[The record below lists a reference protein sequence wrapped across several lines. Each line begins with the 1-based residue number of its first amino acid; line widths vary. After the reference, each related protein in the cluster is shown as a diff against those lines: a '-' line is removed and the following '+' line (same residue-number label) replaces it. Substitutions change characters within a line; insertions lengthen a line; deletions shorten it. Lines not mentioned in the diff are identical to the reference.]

1 MHFSQFLVSI
11 KRVNEF
17 LNVQEIDE
25 TAIGR
30 RENRETPVVVE
41 NASFKWGKD
50 SPTVL
55 KNISIRVKRNKLVA
69 VVGQVGSGK
78 SSLLSAL
85 LGDLDK
91 SKGIVNVSGNIA
103 YVPQQAWIQNS
114 TLRQNILFT
123 NKYNE
128 KFYNKVIES
137 CALEQDLKILS
148 AGDMTEIGEKG
159 INLSGGQKQRV
170 SLARAVYSNADV
182 YLLDDPLSAVDAH
195 VSRHLFEQV
204 IGPDGILKHKTRILV
219 THRASVLTNVDQI
232 IVLKEGTISEMGT
245 FEELIANNGDFSEF
259 VAEYVLQQQTGEEV
273 NEDELQEIEEFTKK
287 VKPFI
292 ERSISVFSDR
302 SRAESDIRRRYSM
315 RSSSVSS
322 SGKEGKGGLREA
334 KKLKDQERDKKKGRL
349 TEAEFAETG
358 SVKLEVYKNY
368 FKMIGI
374 ALVFYVLISN
384 IISNGATI
392 LSGLWLSEWSND
404 ALDPIKV
411 KDTELRGIRLGVYA
425 GLGGVE
431 SIFLLSA
438 NLLVTLACIKAS
450 KLLHDDM
457 LVRILRAPMSF
468 FGIHQFHNS
477 TKY

>member
-1 MHFSQFLVSI
+1 MVSI
-11 KRVNEF
+11 RRVNEF

-30 RENRETPVVVE
+30 NENREMPIVVD
-41 NASFKWGKD
+41 NASFKWDKD
-50 SPTVL
+50 SPIVL

-69 VVGQVGSGK
+69 IVGQVGSGK

-91 SKGIVNVSGNIA
+91 PKGNVNVSGNIA

-128 KFYNKVIES
+128 KFYNKVIEA

-195 VSRHLFEQV
+195 VSRHLFDKV

-232 IVLKEGTISEMGT
+232 IVLKGGTISEMGT

-259 VAEYVLQQQTGEEV
+259 VAEYVIQQQTEEEV
-273 NEDELQEIEEFTKK
+273 NEDELQTIEELRQK

-292 ERSISVFSDR
+292 ERSISVISER
-302 SRAESDIRRRYSM
+302 SRGESDIRRRFSM

-322 SGKEGKGGLREA
+322 SGSELEYREGYIKKKLREE
-334 KKLKDQERDKKKGRL
+334 ERDKKKGRL

-358 SVKLEVYKNY
+358 SVKWEVYKNY

-374 ALVFYVLISN
+374 ALVLYVLISN
-384 IISNGATI
+384 IISNAATI
-392 LSGLWLSEWSND
+392 LSGLWLSEWAND

-411 KDTELRGIRLGVYA
+411 KDTNLRSLRLGVYA
-425 GLGGVE
+425 ALGGVE

-438 NLLVTLACIKAS
+438 QLLVTLACIRAS
-450 KLLHDDM
+450 KLMHDNM
-457 LVRILRAPMSF
+457 LARILRAPMSF
-468 FGIHQFHNS
+468 FGITVLPHLQLHAGIS
-477 TKY
+477 

>member
-1 MHFSQFLVSI
+1 MVSI
-11 KRVNEF
+11 RRVNEF

-30 RENRETPVVVE
+30 NENREMPVVVD
-41 NASFKWGKD
+41 NASFKWDKD
-50 SPTVL
+50 SPIVL

-69 VVGQVGSGK
+69 IVGQVGSGK

-91 SKGIVNVSGNIA
+91 PKGTVNVSGSIA

-128 KFYNKVIES
+128 KFYNKVIEA

-195 VSRHLFEQV
+195 VSRHLFDKV
-204 IGPDGILKHKTRILV
+204 IGPEGILKHKTRILV

-232 IVLKEGTISEMGT
+232 IVLKGGTISEMGT

-259 VAEYVLQQQTGEEV
+259 VAEYVTQQQTEEVV
-273 NEDELQEIEEFTKK
+273 NEDELQAIEELRQK

-292 ERSISVFSDR
+292 ERSISVMSER
-302 SRAESDIRRRYSM
+302 SRAESDIRRRFSM

-322 SGKEGKGGLREA
+322 SGSDIESREGYIK
-334 KKLKDQERDKKKGRL
+334 KKLKEEERDKKKGRL

-358 SVKLEVYKNY
+358 SVKWEVYKNY

-374 ALVFYVLISN
+374 ALVLYVLISN
-384 IISNGATI
+384 IISNAATI
-392 LSGLWLSEWSND
+392 LSGLWLSEWAND

-411 KDTELRGIRLGVYA
+411 KDTNLRSLRLGVYA
-425 GLGGVE
+425 ALGGVE

-438 NLLVTLACIKAS
+438 QLLVTLACIRAS
-450 KLLHDDM
+450 KLMHDNM
-457 LVRILRAPMSF
+457 LARILRAPMSF
-468 FGIHQFHNS
+468 FGITVLPHLQLHAGIS
-477 TKY
+477 

>member
-1 MHFSQFLVSI
+1 MVSI
-11 KRVNEF
+11 RRVNEF

-25 TAIGR
+25 NAIGR
-30 RENRETPVVVE
+30 NENRETPVVVD
-41 NASFKWGKD
+41 NATFKWGKD

-85 LGDLDK
+85 LGDLYK
-91 SKGIVNVSGNIA
+91 SEGIVNVSGNIA
-103 YVPQQAWIQNS
+103 YVAQQAWIQNT

-123 NKYNE
+123 NEYNE
-128 KFYNKVIES
+128 KFYDKVIES
-137 CALEQDLKILS
+137 CALQQDLKILS

-195 VSRHLFEQV
+195 VSRHLFDKV
-204 IGPDGILKHKTRILV
+204 IGPEGILKHKTRILV

-232 IVLKEGTISEMGT
+232 IVLKGGTISEMGT

-259 VAEYVLQQQTGEEV
+259 VAEYVTQQQTEEVV
-273 NEDELQEIEEFTKK
+273 NEDELQAIEELRQK

-292 ERSISVFSDR
+292 ERSISVMSER
-302 SRAESDIRRRYSM
+302 SRAESDIRRRFSM

-322 SGKEGKGGLREA
+322 SGSDIESREGYIKKKLREE
-334 KKLKDQERDKKKGRL
+334 ERDKKKGRL

-358 SVKLEVYKNY
+358 SVKWEVYKNY

-374 ALVFYVLISN
+374 ALVLYVLISN
-384 IISNGATI
+384 IISNAATI
-392 LSGLWLSEWSND
+392 LSGLWLSEWAND

-411 KDTELRGIRLGVYA
+411 KDTNLRSLRLGVYA
-425 GLGGVE
+425 ALGGVE

-438 NLLVTLACIKAS
+438 QLLVTLACIRAS
-450 KLLHDDM
+450 KLMHDNM
-457 LVRILRAPMSF
+457 LARILRAPMSF
-468 FGIHQFHNS
+468 FGITVLPHLQLHAGIS
-477 TKY
+477 